1 MTENLPAVVERD
13 LSTATLDELATIVRD
28 EYHAAEHEHREAA
41 ACLSRSVQHAARS
54 GRALSE
60 ARNRVPDGEWNS
72 WITESAQIGTTA
84 AKNLMRL
91 AHYFAVIPQEVLE
104 PSVDAVGRSHETG
117 WMRALNSLK
126 GLPRIRPSGIG
137 GHPVEMKGRARALHN
152 SGMAYED
159 IAFCLQVGRE
169 SVKCWCDPNY
179 QRLKNKRRA
188 GMDREKRAAR
198 RALSEKRQRE
208 ERDALAK
215 STGGE
220 LGEAYSLI
228 RRLLGNLH
236 EALSDARS
244 GEQRSAVEA
253 AYSSATKAEDE
264 IMRAMQAGRQDG

>member
-1 MTENLPAVVERD
+1 
-13 LSTATLDELATIVRD
+13 
-28 EYHAAEHEHREAA
+28 
-41 ACLSRSVQHAARS
+41 
-54 GRALSE
+54 
-60 ARNRVPDGEWNS
+60 
-72 WITESAQIGTTA
+72 
-84 AKNLMRL
+84 
-91 AHYFAVIPQEVLE
+91 
-104 PSVDAVGRSHETG
+104 
-117 WMRALNSLK
+117 
-126 GLPRIRPSGIG
+126 
-137 GHPVEMKGRARALHN
+137 
-152 SGMAYED
+152 MAYED
-159 IAFCLQVGRE
+159 IAFCLQVSRE